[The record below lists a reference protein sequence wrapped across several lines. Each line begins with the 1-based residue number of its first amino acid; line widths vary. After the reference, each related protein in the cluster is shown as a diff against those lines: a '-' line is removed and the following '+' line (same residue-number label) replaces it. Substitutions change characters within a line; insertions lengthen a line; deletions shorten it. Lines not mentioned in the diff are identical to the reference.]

1 MHMLA
6 DSTLA
11 RRNFLA
17 TTVVL
22 TSTTAV
28 CSSAEAAL
36 VAGMPPPAKAPRI
49 GGLGDGADL
58 FSGDA
63 GPGDVL
69 YPSSMAGLWQC
80 QRVVTQV
87 DGDAG
92 QAAQAWRILGGSGG
106 GDDDDDD
113 KIFAERRTEIYATK
127 FVAPPSELSATY
139 EFDGELL
146 VGVVLDRGFEFAARK
161 RGAAAVAWNVRQPNA
176 LAYER
181 RSSPAGATVGGSS
194 SSSSGSGSGGGQRGQ
209 DGAGSAIQLTVVL
222 RQADLSAAGFG
233 FSELSRATT
242 AAGGL
247 FGAQPVERA
256 VRVQRRWR
264 RAFANDGDRV
274 VEGLELVSTYR
285 VLDGVA
291 GALPTSTTKSQ
302 LRLTRPAL

>member
-6 DSTLA
+6 DSTLGVA
-11 RRNFLA
+11 RRKFLA
-17 TTVVL
+17 TTAAL
-22 TSTTAV
+22 TAITAV
-28 CSSAEAAL
+28 SGSAEAAL
-36 VAGMPPPAKAPRI
+36 VAGMPPPAKTPPRI

-69 YPSSMAGLWQC
+69 YPASMAGPWQC

-92 QAAQAWRILGGSGG
+92 QAAQAWRILGGGDGDG
-106 GDDDDDD
+106 GDTT
-113 KIFAERRTEIYATK
+113 FTERRTEIYATK
-127 FVAPPSELSATY
+127 FVAPPAGFPATY

-146 VGVVLDRGFEFAARK
+146 VGVVLDRGFEFAART
-161 RGAAAVAWNVRQPNA
+161 RGAAVVAWDVRQPNA

-181 RSSPAGATVGGSS
+181 RSRPAGATVDG
-194 SSSSGSGSGGGQRGQ
+194 SSGSVQSGQ
-209 DGAGSAIQLTVVL
+209 DGAGSATKLTVVQ

-233 FSELSRATT
+233 FRELSRATT

-247 FGAQPVERA
+247 FGAKPVERA

-291 GALPTSTTKSQ
+291 GALPTSTAKSQ